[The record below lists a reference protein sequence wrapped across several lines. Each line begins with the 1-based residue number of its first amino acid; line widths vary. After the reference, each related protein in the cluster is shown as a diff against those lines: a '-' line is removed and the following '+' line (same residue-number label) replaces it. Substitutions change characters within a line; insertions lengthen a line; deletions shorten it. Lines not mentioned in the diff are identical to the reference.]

1 MKIKRLPIL
10 LIASIVA
17 SFTLLPAKSQT
28 HSQAEEQAFRARQDE
43 GSRLHQTYGEHSP
56 QYQQWLQREK
66 GGIAPQQQY
75 PAYRVNP
82 DYSDCQGNSG
92 YRGYKKNKNK
102 RHSDRSWHRYN
113 DNRSNN
119 WNWDAHNWSEQRDYL
134 KNHWSR
140 HDEQRMSALQRQ
152 QLDDQ
157 MRAQWIQY
165 KQNRWHGNPTWN
177 QYSDPGFLDYIHTRN
192 PSLMQTLRTQIGF

>member
-1 MKIKRLPIL
+1 MKNKRLSIIL
-10 LIASIVA
+10 LSAAVA
-17 SFTLLPAKSQT
+17 FFAMLPASSQT
-28 HSQAEEQAFRARQDE
+28 PYQTEEQAFRARQDE

-66 GGIAPQQQY
+66 GIAPSQQPY
-75 PAYRVNP
+75 PAYRENP
-82 DYSDCQGNSG
+82 NYSGYQGDSG
-92 YRGYKKNKNK
+92 YRGRKKNKHK
-102 RHSDRSWHRYN
+102 RHFDRSWNSCN

-152 QLDDQ
+152 QLDAQ
-157 MRAQWIQY
+157 MRAQWMQY
-165 KQNRWHGNPTWN
+165 KNNRWQGNPTWN